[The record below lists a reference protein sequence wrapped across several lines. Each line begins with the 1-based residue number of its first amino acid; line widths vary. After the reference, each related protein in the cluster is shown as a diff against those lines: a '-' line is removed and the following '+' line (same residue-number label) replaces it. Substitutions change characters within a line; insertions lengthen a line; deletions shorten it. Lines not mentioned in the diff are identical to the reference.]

1 MTDPRGREI
10 EFWSL
15 LDLKVSHM
23 TESLKVAA
31 DDDTNLAHD
40 VLYVLS
46 SAVTSVSSV
55 MLERLESSRSSHR
68 FFRNDW
74 LAGTELGLGTSLA
87 SVLDI
92 LAEALPSLLAFWVCS
107 STALLLLLSISTAES
122 SAAIPEE
129 IFDASTVVMVQR
141 SMDDSIM
148 RAPGLFYE
156 YSTLLLVK

>member
-10 EFWSL
+10 EVWSL

-23 TESLKVAA
+23 TESLKVGAV
-31 DDDTNLAHD
+31 DDTNLAHD

-46 SAVTSVSSV
+46 SAVTSVTSV
-55 MLERLESSRSSHR
+55 ELERLESSRSSHR
-68 FFRNDW
+68 FFRDGL
-74 LAGTELGLGTSLA
+74 LAGTELGLGASLA

-92 LAEALPSLLAFWVCS
+92 LAEALPSLQAFWVGA

-129 IFDASTVVMVQR
+129 ILDASTVAMAR
-141 SMDDSIM
+141 EIN
-148 RAPGLFYE
+148 R
-156 YSTLLLVK
+156 